1 MDVEDE
7 DLLVGMVAAGIAIQ
21 ELEHGIDMD
30 VAAHAATLSRRTKQL
45 RNRVRKL
52 APRNHATPRGERR
65 PAGTGKKQYRNV
77 SLIDDDVN
85 FLEDTGLSAEL
96 FTNLYHRMLPVLTAP
111 RITADGPKKRF
122 IARTWTPM
130 SRLYM
135 VVRWLRHME
144 TYRRIA
150 RMMGGSAATV
160 SREIW
165 DLIPKLYVELRND
178 IRLPTA
184 EQVADLPTF
193 LTASGAIDC
202 TSHVR
207 NRVHPWSTEYYRGDK
222 HAHFITAQLVCALR
236 GTLWDVALGPG
247 HNNDQGMMHLTGMER
262 TILDELATRLLA
274 DKGYTSDMVVRP
286 DDVDGLLRVQHSGYR
301 SVVEQAFALVH
312 LFAAA
317 TLKFRASPEM
327 QEMVLIVI
335 YALVASKIEL
345 IPLRTLN

>member
-1 MDVEDE
+1 MSKMRSCSLEW
-7 DLLVGMVAAGIAIQ
+7 LQQASQYKSWSTALTWTWRHTQPPSAGARNNY
-21 ELEHGIDMD
+21 ET
-30 VAAHAATLSRRTKQL
+30 ACASLS
-45 RNRVRKL
+45 
-52 APRNHATPRGERR
+52 PRNHATPRGERR

-144 TYRRIA
+144 TYRQIA
-150 RMMGGSAATV
+150 RIMGGSAATV

-247 HNNDQGMMHLTGMER
+247 HNNDQGMMHITGMER
-262 TILDELATRLLA
+262 TILDGLATRLSLQI
-274 DKGYTSDMVVRP
+274 R
-286 DDVDGLLRVQHSGYR
+286 
-301 SVVEQAFALVH
+301 
-312 LFAAA
+312 A
-317 TLKFRASPEM
+317 TL
-327 QEMVLIVI
+327 Q
-335 YALVASKIEL
+335 
-345 IPLRTLN
+345 TW